1 MSTNSTD
8 KIFRTVTS
16 VVLYTAGLVIL
27 LWFLFKILSV
37 VLLSLFALVLGIIIN
52 SPVSRLE
59 KKGMKRWV
67 ATLIVFFIIFGVTI
81 SLAWLVVPHIGDQLD
96 ALVSNL
102 PEYYASVSN
111 YIDSLLKNFPDL
123 NREIKEGGVSI
134 SSAMPSVGKTM
145 LGIGNFSFSVLG
157 GIFVFIVFVCMVVFF
172 VSNPKPIISL
182 YLSVFPPHRRDKAEH
197 AMKHTS
203 VMLVGWMKS
212 NLIGGGIEAVLV
224 YVFLTL
230 MNVPGA
236 LVWAALAFF
245 SELIPKIG
253 FYIMAIPPTLVA
265 LSVSPATAL
274 WTLVFFL
281 LLNELVS
288 DFLMPKLRSSTMNIH
303 PVSSLFLLLAMGT
316 AFGLTGALL
325 ATPLAAIIKAYY
337 EEFYISQFPEDPKLE
352 ERVDDILYP

>member
-1 MSTNSTD
+1 MNTNPTD

-182 YLSVFPPHRRDKAEH
+182 YLSVFPPHKRDKAEL

-224 YVFLTL
+224 YIFLTL

-325 ATPLAAIIKAYY
+325 ATPLAAVIKAYY
-337 EEFYISQFPEDPKLE
+337 EEFYIGQFPEDPE
-352 ERVDDILYP
+352 MDNRVDDILYP